1 MLRRLKSVRAVA
13 CLWLRLNHAMYLPSK
28 PAVVAALEM
37 QVLFQAK
44 DGTVID
50 ECLVEELATEPWLA

>member
-1 MLRRLKSVRAVA
+1 
-13 CLWLRLNHAMYLPSK
+13 MYLPSK

-50 ECLVEELATEPWLA
+50 ECLVEELAPEPWLA